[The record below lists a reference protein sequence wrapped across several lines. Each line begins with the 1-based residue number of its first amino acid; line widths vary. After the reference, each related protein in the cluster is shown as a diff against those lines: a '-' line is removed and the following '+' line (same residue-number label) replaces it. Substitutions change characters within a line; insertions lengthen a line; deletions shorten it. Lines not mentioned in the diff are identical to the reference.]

1 MVAHV
6 ERPGPA
12 RLTALVRAEQW
23 WAFKGPPVLLAV
35 YAVALQARLST
46 DAVWQAAGWL
56 VLSLTPA
63 AAYANLLNDWTDIAQ
78 DARAGKANRMAGKPL
93 WFRAAAAGLPLAA
106 GAACAW
112 SMRGASLPL
121 ALYAAIWLVF
131 TLYSVRPFRL
141 KCRRLA
147 GVVADALG
155 AHLLLTLYA
164 LAWVAYAT
172 GVRASMTLAACLC
185 AVSLLS
191 GLRGILVHQIL
202 DRDAD
207 RRGAVATFVAGQDPW
222 LVRRAGER
230 ALFPAEVAAGLA
242 LLAVLGHAALLLFVA
257 AGLLLDHIR
266 TRQLG
271 VRVGVVAERGTD
283 PMALLD
289 IYDLWLP
296 VGALCAFAMGR
307 TDAWWLPAAHLALFP
322 GHAIRAGGHLWHFAR
337 WRLYPLFMGAPF
349 ASADSRMSCG
359 QQRLP
364 PSAQP

>member
-1 MVAHV
+1 MS
-6 ERPGPA
+6 A
-12 RLTALVRAEQW
+12 RRSGLTALIRAEQW
-23 WAFKGPPVLLAV
+23 WAFKGPPVLMAV

-46 DAVWQAAGWL
+46 PAVWQAAGWL
-56 VLSLTPA
+56 VASLAPA

-78 DARAGKANRMAGKPL
+78 DARAGKSNRMAGRPL
-93 WFRAAAAGLPLAA
+93 WFRAAVLGAPLAV

-112 SMRGASLPL
+112 AMRGAALPL
-121 ALYAAIWLVF
+121 ALYAAVLLVF

-155 AHLLLTLYA
+155 AHLLLTLFA
-164 LAWVAYAT
+164 LAWVEHTT
-172 GVRASMTLAACLC
+172 GVRAPAPLAACLC

-191 GLRGILVHQIL
+191 GLRGILTHQLL

-222 LVRRAGER
+222 AVRRAVER

-242 LLAVLGHAALLLFVA
+242 LLAALGHAALLPFVA
-257 AGLLLDHIR
+257 AGLVLDDIR
-266 TRQLG
+266 NRQLG
-271 VRVGVVAERGTD
+271 VRVGAVALSDRD
-283 PMALLD
+283 QPALLD
-289 IYDLWLP
+289 LYDLWLP
-296 VGALCAFAMGR
+296 VGLLCAFAAR
-307 TDAWWLPAAHLALFP
+307 RPDAWWLPAAHLALFP

-349 ASADSRMSCG
+349 ASVDSRMSRG
-359 QQRLP
+359 QPHRP
-364 PSAQP
+364 PTAQP